1 MLRSR
6 TGIASLVAAAVGVAL
21 LLWPRP
27 GVEDGGE
34 RVRAELDLRDGILYI
49 RGEDVPFTGKLVEDY
64 GRDARKLAIGIRD
77 GKADGLSRGWFED
90 GQPEIEETFLDG
102 VSNGVRTRWYPG
114 GTKKS
119 TATIRD
125 GVIVGSY
132 VTWHDNGQKAAE
144 VDMVDGQPHGLAE
157 AWHPNGRLKSRVQ
170 LDHGVPSHTE
180 FFPETGAIAGA
191 DNPPTA
197 R

>member
-1 MLRSR
+1 MDRRRCEEGGDGFSQSGVLEGPADPV
-6 TGIASLVAAAVGVAL
+6 GIIAPNGELAVEVFDADVNV
-21 LLWPRP
+21 
-27 GVEDGGE
+27 VE
-34 RVRAELDLRDGILYI
+34 
-49 RGEDVPFTGKLVEDY
+49 
-64 GRDARKLAIGIRD
+64 
-77 GKADGLSRGWFED
+77 ADGLSRGWFED